1 MLKIVLTINADWRR
15 LGREIELMQLVSWL
29 TEMEV
34 EVPIQKLAEMKA
46 LLCVWKR
53 CQYIF

>member
-1 MLKIVLTINADWRR
+1 MLKIVLTSNADWRR

-34 EVPIQKLAEMKA
+34 EVPIQELAEIKA
-46 LLCVWKR
+46 LLCVWK
-53 CQYIF
+53 